1 MFDRWITLIGEEN
14 FKKIQKTNVL
24 LLGVGG
30 VGGYVAE
37 ALVRSGIVNLTVID
51 GDRVDVSNLNRQL
64 VALNST
70 IGREKVEVLKERL
83 EDINPL
89 VKVEVEC
96 EFIDVASV
104 DELNLDEFDYIIDCI
119 DDVPVKIALIE
130 KALEANL
137 HLISATG
144 TARKLDPQ
152 KLAIT
157 TLDKTSYDPLA
168 KRLRHELRGYK
179 LNKVE
184 VLASTEAPIECDKSV
199 LGSSAFVP
207 SVAGILI
214 ASHVIKRIIS
224 QK

>member
-1 MFDRWITLIGEEN
+1 MFDRWIALIGKDN
-14 FKKIQKTNVL
+14 FEKIQKARIL

-30 VGGYVAE
+30 VGGHVAE
-37 ALVRSGIVNLTVID
+37 ALVRSGVVSLTVID
-51 GDRVDVSNLNRQL
+51 GDRVDISNLNRQL

-89 VKVEVEC
+89 VKVEVKC
-96 EFIDVASV
+96 EFLDAERV
-104 DELNLDEFDYIIDCI
+104 DALNLEAFDYIIDCI

-184 VLASTEAPIECDKSV
+184 VLVSTEAPIECDQSV

-207 SVAGILI
+207 PAAGLLI
-214 ASHVIKRIIS
+214 ASYVVKRIIS
-224 QK
+224 